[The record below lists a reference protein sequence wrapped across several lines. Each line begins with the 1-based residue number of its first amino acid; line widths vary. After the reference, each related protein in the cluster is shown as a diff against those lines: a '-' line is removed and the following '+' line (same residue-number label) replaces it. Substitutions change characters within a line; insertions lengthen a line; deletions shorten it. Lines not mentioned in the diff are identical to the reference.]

1 MLKSIEIF
9 PNPAS
14 KLEPINITP
23 KSSTSKSHANLPKPS
38 LSKAYNA
45 TSLNKMKINPFSVS
59 PKHTNSSNKIK
70 QSFDLQYA
78 DKSEFK

>member
-23 KSSTSKSHANLPKPS
+23 KSTTSKSHANLPKPT
-38 LSKAYNA
+38 LSKPYNA
-45 TSLNKMKINPFSVS
+45 IGLNKMKINPFSVS
-59 PKHTNSSNKIK
+59 PKHKIK

>member
-1 MLKSIEIF
+1 MLKSIEIY

-23 KSSTSKSHANLPKPS
+23 KSTTSKSHANLLKPA
-38 LSKAYNA
+38 LSKPYNA
-45 TSLNKMKINPFSVS
+45 IGLNKIKINPFSVL
-59 PKHTNSSNKIK
+59 PKHTNNKIK